1 MKKLLLTLL
10 CIFTL
15 SSWHANAQL
24 TEGFESGV
32 FPPTNWTQEYV
43 SAAVDWSTSNGNANG
58 SVSGSNSGSLNASF
72 VANNYSGNS
81 TRLVTPTLDL
91 SAGASYDLSFY
102 HTQVDWGG
110 DQDVLTV
117 YYKTSAASAWVEL
130 VNYPSAVYSWTQRT
144 ITLPNISGDYYIAF
158 QGTSG
163 YGRGVTLDDV
173 AVSLTPTCA
182 DASATMSAITATGA
196 TATWAAANG
205 AASYDWEVV
214 PTGNAQGVGV
224 VASGSGETGLTV
236 SITGLT
242 SGTPYDFL
250 ISSDCTTDYASA
262 VSFTTAPGC
271 GDTVVVCYNN
281 NLNKLTE
288 LESPGDFITVTFN
301 EGDVESC
308 CDVIFVYDTKDQ
320 TGNVLFSGT
329 GDLTGVT
336 ATSTTGIISVWMD
349 ADGSYSC
356 SDGLGGPYTPISM
369 ALTCAAPPSCF
380 APNTL
385 AISNIAAD
393 GAQIDFVSGNTTPSG
408 SYEYELVNLTN
419 SEVADGSTDGTA
431 TTNPF
436 TLSGLVEN
444 ASYEIYIK
452 EICGVGDESDFS
464 SAGTWTQLINVPGC
478 ASNFSPVD
486 GATQVNTNVTF
497 TLDAP
502 TTGGTATSYE
512 FFLGTDPAAIGSIG
526 SVTDISA
533 GVSITGLNLSTT
545 YYWQVIPSNAVGS
558 ATGCVVNQFTTK
570 TPPSGPDGLTCP
582 AGDESTSQYT
592 ESFDAQG
599 SWTGD
604 FGTGNDTWRFTTTT
618 TVSGLTGPSA
628 GQDGSY
634 IYFEASGAN
643 TNSAAIVS
651 PLIDL
656 TAIDAGDDAEL
667 TFYMHAYGQGMGT
680 LEVGASTS
688 QAGPFTNLLTWDGQI
703 QTTTAADWLH
713 VGLDVS
719 SYTGGNLYIEFKQT
733 GATDYRGDMSI
744 DTMEVVA
751 CTEIPSCQIPN
762 TLTATISSGGA
773 TTIDW
778 VDSNDPVVNDFDYEF
793 LDVTAG
799 ETATGVATGQVATN
813 SLDLTSLVDG
823 NDYSILVRTVCNR
836 GGFGETFS
844 DWSTALSWNQTE
856 LPGCATNLSPAE
868 GETVYGGLV
877 TFTWDAPTTGGT
889 ATSYDFYYGLNGT
902 VADDFLTNYTTT
914 TALVNF
920 PLGNHNYLIV
930 PKNVSGDAVSCTSV
944 NFTIESTPPLPAGL
958 TCGFGDEET
967 SKFTESFDAQGAWT
981 GDFGGSGGWQFDTN
995 ATGSSGTG
1003 PTGPQDAGGTY
1014 MFYEASSATGSASAV
1029 SPVIDL
1035 SSIDAGNDVELS
1047 FYMHAFG
1054 DNMGTLKVGASTSPT
1069 GPFTQVFAYGGALQA
1084 ASSDA
1089 WVQVGIDVS
1098 AYAGGDLYIE
1108 FNNTSGGGFEG
1119 DVSIDTMEVL
1129 ACQLIPDCAVP
1140 TDLTATGQTLTTTDL
1155 AWTAGGTESFWNIE
1169 VYEQGADT
1177 STATPVY
1184 TETGATQTST
1194 TATGL
1199 VLGDYTAYVQADC
1212 GATQAI
1218 SDASATWI
1226 GYANVFEL
1234 PENGG
1239 GFQFGGPW
1247 GVPDLKSVPDPVA
1260 GTVTLQPNF
1269 NTYGDGSDSYWVNQ
1283 FTGEGNKTFES
1294 NTYVQND
1301 NLVGNAITFSGD
1313 VSSYTL
1319 DAGYT
1324 ATAFIKVF
1332 NADYT
1337 FLKAESTPITTA
1349 GSFLV
1354 TYTNVEAGDAHVQYG
1369 YQVVGPNA
1377 NPADE
1382 VALGSIVIVDG
1393 TNDGVSDWAT
1403 TNFSIDYCTSTPSSN
1418 DAQGISNVQL
1428 GTTDF
1433 PTGDV
1438 TYADYRDTV
1447 VDLELDNTA
1456 NLQVSFATGY
1466 TYGTNVWID
1475 FNDDLVFDTTELVFT
1490 GTSQSTNPTT
1500 LDASFDIAVDAAQGT
1515 HYMRIGTADSGQ
1527 GTPDPC
1533 YSGTYG
1539 VTIDMAVNVIIPGS
1553 CNDLTIWDGTVWS
1566 NGAPTT
1572 NSYAHIGAAYATGTN
1587 GDIDACSLAINAA
1600 TTVDALG
1607 YVNIDGDINVKS
1619 AGSLTVAH
1627 TGSVVQVQETATT
1640 TNGGAISVLV
1650 DTPDLDVL
1658 DFMVM
1663 GSPMSAET
1671 REGVWSTAWNVQDHT
1686 TANFNSIAGITGFN
1700 FQDTELDDWN
1710 LYATGVLSAG
1720 EGYLVRPQ
1728 DSYNGAGGIFNY
1740 DFNTGTLNSGVVTQT
1755 LGFNATDLESPNML
1769 SNPYASAID
1778 ADALLAANPEFDAL
1792 YFWEHNLAPSPDYP
1806 GANTNGNNNYSMD
1819 DVSVYNALGGT
1830 AATSGGAAPNGAIAT
1845 GQGFGVFATAA
1856 GTATFNNAMR
1866 LTTGNTTLRNSP
1878 ISKDRLWLNVNSTAY
1893 NVSGNTLLG
1902 FVADATQGVDSK
1914 YDNGRVASKVSLYSH
1929 IQGSDRGYS
1938 IQAREAFEDS
1948 MTISLGFSS
1957 IIEEV
1962 TSYKISLSDF
1972 DGEAWIEATPYLVDN
1987 QTGVVTNLM
1996 EDAYNFTS
2004 DMGEY
2009 NDRFTLVF
2017 ENRSLANQD
2026 ALASSVSLY
2035 PNPAGDVVTIASPT
2049 AAITMV
2055 ELRDIRGRLIL
2066 NKAITSQ
2073 NVTTINIASL
2083 GSALY
2088 LVTITTDS
2096 GSITSRLIVN

>member
-1 MKKLLLTLL
+1 MT
-10 CIFTL
+10 
-15 SSWHANAQL
+15 SS
-24 TEGFESGV
+24 
-32 FPPTNWTQEYV
+32 P
-43 SAAVDWSTSNGNANG
+43 
-58 SVSGSNSGSLNASF
+58 
-72 VANNYSGNS
+72 
-81 TRLVTPTLDL
+81 
-91 SAGASYDLSFY
+91 
-102 HTQVDWGG
+102 
-110 DQDVLTV
+110 
-117 YYKTSAASAWVEL
+117 
-130 VNYPSAVYSWTQRT
+130 
-144 ITLPNISGDYYIAF
+144 
-158 QGTSG
+158 
-163 YGRGVTLDDV
+163 
-173 AVSLTPTCA
+173 
-182 DASATMSAITATGA
+182 
-196 TATWAAANG
+196 
-205 AASYDWEVV
+205 
-214 PTGNAQGVGV
+214 
-224 VASGSGETGLTV
+224 
-236 SITGLT
+236 
-242 SGTPYDFL
+242 
-250 ISSDCTTDYASA
+250 
-262 VSFTTAPGC
+262 
-271 GDTVVVCYNN
+271 
-281 NLNKLTE
+281 
-288 LESPGDFITVTFN
+288 
-301 EGDVESC
+301 
-308 CDVIFVYDTKDQ
+308 
-320 TGNVLFSGT
+320 
-329 GDLTGVT
+329 
-336 ATSTTGIISVWMD
+336 
-349 ADGSYSC
+349 
-356 SDGLGGPYTPISM
+356 
-369 ALTCAAPPSCF
+369 
-380 APNTL
+380 
-385 AISNIAAD
+385 
-393 GAQIDFVSGNTTPSG
+393 
-408 SYEYELVNLTN
+408 
-419 SEVADGSTDGTA
+419 
-431 TTNPF
+431 
-436 TLSGLVEN
+436 
-444 ASYEIYIK
+444 
-452 EICGVGDESDFS
+452 
-464 SAGTWTQLINVPGC
+464 
-478 ASNFSPVD
+478 
-486 GATQVNTNVTF
+486 
-497 TLDAP
+497 
-502 TTGGTATSYE
+502 
-512 FFLGTDPAAIGSIG
+512 
-526 SVTDISA
+526 
-533 GVSITGLNLSTT
+533 VSITGLNLGTT
-545 YYWQVIPSNAVGS
+545 YYWQVIPNNAVGS
-558 ATGCVVNQFTTK
+558 ATGCVINQFTTK
-570 TPPSGPDGLTCP
+570 TPPSGPVGLTCP
-582 AGDESTSQYT
+582 LGDESTSQYT

-599 SWTGD
+599 DWTGD
-604 FGTGNDTWRFTTTT
+604 FGTSNDTWRFTTTT
-618 TVSGLTGPSA
+618 TVSGSTGPSA

-634 IYFEASGAN
+634 IYFEASGGN

-688 QAGPFTNLLTWDGQI
+688 QTGPFTNLLTWDGQI
-703 QTTTAADWLH
+703 QTTTAADWLQ
-713 VGLDVS
+713 VGLDIS
-719 SYTGGNLYIEFKQT
+719 GYTGGNLYIEFKQT

-793 LDVTAG
+793 LNVTAG

-813 SLDLTSLVDG
+813 SLDLTSLVDA

-889 ATSYDFYYGLNGT
+889 ATSYDFYYGLNGA
-902 VADDFLTNYTTT
+902 VADDFLGNYTTT
-914 TALVNF
+914 SALVNF
-920 PLGNHNYLIV
+920 PLGNHNYLVV

-967 SKFTESFDAQGAWT
+967 SKFTESFDAQGTWS
-981 GDFGGSGGWQFDTN
+981 GDFGGAGGWGFDTD
-995 ATGSSGTG
+995 ATGSTGTG
-1003 PTGPQDAGGTY
+1003 PTGPQDAGGAY

-1035 SSIDAGNDVELS
+1035 SAIDAGNGAELS
-1047 FYMHAFG
+1047 FYMHAFAAG
-1054 DNMGTLKVGASTSPT
+1054 NSGGSGMGTLRVGASTSPT
-1069 GPFTQVFAYGGALQA
+1069 GPFTNLLTWGGSYQT
-1084 ASSDA
+1084 ASADPWYQIGA
-1089 WVQVGIDVS
+1089 DVS
-1098 AYAGGDLYIE
+1098 AYVGGDLYIE
-1108 FNNTSGGGFEG
+1108 FNHTTAGDYEG
-1119 DVSIDTMEVL
+1119 DMSIDTMEVV
-1129 ACQLIPDCAVP
+1129 ACQLVPDCAVP

-1169 VYEQGADT
+1169 VYELGADT

-1199 VLGDYTAYVQADC
+1199 ELGDYTAYVQADC

-1218 SDASATWI
+1218 SDASAAWI

-1239 GFQFGGPW
+1239 GYQFGSGW
-1247 GVPDLKSVPDPVA
+1247 ALGDLKSVPDPVA

-1269 NTYGDGSDSYWVNQ
+1269 NTYGDGSDAYWVNQ
-1283 FTGEGNKTFES
+1283 LTGEGNKTFEG

-1301 NLVGNAITFSGD
+1301 DLVGNAITFSGD

-1332 NADYT
+1332 NADYS
-1337 FLKAESTPITTA
+1337 FLKTESTALTTA

-1393 TNDGVSDWAT
+1393 TNDGVSEWAT

-1490 GTSQSTNPTT
+1490 GTSLATNPTT

-1515 HYMRIGTADSGQ
+1515 HNMRIGTADSGQ

-1533 YSGTYG
+1533 YSGSYG

-1553 CNDLTIWDGTVWS
+1553 CTSLTIWDGTAWS
-1566 NGAPTT
+1566 NGAPDA
-1572 NSYAHIGAAYATGTN
+1572 NAYAHIAGAYATGTN

-1686 TANFNSIAGITGFN
+1686 TANFNSIAGVTGFN
-1700 FQDTELDDWN
+1700 FLDTELDDWN
-1710 LYATGVLSAG
+1710 LYVTGTLDAG
-1720 EGYLVRPQ
+1720 EGFLVRPQ
-1728 DSYNGAGGIFNY
+1728 ASLNGAGGVFNY

-1755 LGFNATDLESPNML
+1755 LDFNVTELESPNML

-1778 ADALLAANPEFDAL
+1778 ADAFLTANPEISGL
-1792 YFWEHNLAPSPDYP
+1792 YFWEHNTAPSTTYP
-1806 GANTNGNNNYSMD
+1806 GANTVGKNYSMD
-1819 DVSVYNALGGT
+1819 DVSFYNALGGV
-1830 AATSGGAAPNGAIAT
+1830 AATSGGAAPNGVIAT
-1845 GQGFGVFATAA
+1845 GQGFGVFATAG

-1866 LTTGNTTLRNSP
+1866 LTSGNTTLRNNP
-1878 ISKDRLWLNVNSTAY
+1878 IAKDRLWLQVTSTMY
-1893 NVSGNTLLG
+1893 NASGNTLVG
-1902 FVADATQGVDSK
+1902 FLEDATAGIDTN
-1914 YDNGRVASKVSLYSH
+1914 YDNGRIASVVSLYSH
-1929 IQGSDRGYS
+1929 IEGSDRGYS
-1938 IQAREAFEDS
+1938 VQGREAFDNG
-1948 MTISLGFSS
+1948 MTVALGFSS

-1972 DGEAWIEATPYLVDN
+1972 DGEAWLDATPYLVDN

-1996 EDAYNFTS
+1996 EDSYNFTS
-2004 DMGEY
+2004 DMGEF
-2009 NDRFTLVF
+2009 NDRFEIVF
-2017 ENRSLANQD
+2017 QDRSLGSQES
-2026 ALASSVSLY
+2026 LASSIAMY
-2035 PNPAGDVVTIASPT
+2035 PNPASDVVTIASPT

-2055 ELRDIRGRLIL
+2055 AVRDIRGRLIL
-2066 NKAITSQ
+2066 NKAVASK
-2073 NVTTINIASL
+2073 NVTTVDVASL
-2083 GSALY
+2083 DSALY

-2096 GSITSRLIVN
+2096 GSLTSRLIIE